1 MEKFNFNPTT
11 RTLTITAKFA
21 EMMNDPTSEEYQLVA
36 QFQKDFPGLRIA
48 KRTHRTP
55 TRYNTKSGE
64 TYNRNQFKDLTYD
77 RMEKFMRV
85 LPQGEAYLTEYET
98 VKAFAEVV
106 KHNGYPIV
114 RSWFIEQFPRYRKD
128 PLFYMNNSPL
138 VLHGS
143 TFIESVA
150 AGEGQEA
157 A

>member
-21 EMMNDPTSEEYQLVA
+21 EMMNDPTSEEYQLVV
-36 QFQKDFPGLRIA
+36 QFQTDFPGLRIS

-77 RMEKFMRV
+77 RMEKFMSV
-85 LPQGEAYLTEYET
+85 LPQREGYLTEYNT
-98 VKAFAEVV
+98 VKAFACAA
-106 KHNGYPIV
+106 KGNGYPLV
-114 RSWFIEQFPRYRKD
+114 RKWFVEQFPEFRKN
-128 PLFYMNNSPL
+128 PLFYLNNSPL

-143 TFIESVA
+143 TFIQKEATDTA
-150 AGEGQEA
+150 A
-157 A
+157 